1 MAGAQRLRMQLFSSS
16 QSVSPCSVAGVRSS
30 RALKYSVLLLLI
42 GLTLGWKWAVISYGG
57 GSDAGEPEDKVAA
70 RKVAAFL
77 ARNHFS
83 VVEPR
88 EFVFGM
94 QLLEATGGLCR
105 M

>member
-1 MAGAQRLRMQLFSSS
+1 M
-16 QSVSPCSVAGVRSS
+16 RSS

-57 GSDAGEPEDKVAA
+57 GSDPGEPEDKVAA
-70 RKVAAFL
+70 REVAAFL

-94 QLLEATGGLCR
+94 QLLEAAAGLCR
-105 M
+105 MRVTLSSSRGWHRDHGRDKP

>member
-1 MAGAQRLRMQLFSSS
+1 
-16 QSVSPCSVAGVRSS
+16 VRSS

-57 GSDAGEPEDKVAA
+57 GSDPGEPEDKVAA
-70 RKVAAFL
+70 REVAAFL

-94 QLLEATGGLCR
+94 QLLEAAAGLCR
-105 M
+105 MRVTLSSSRGWHRDHGRDKP